1 MSDDAAH
8 TKLFRFPIVLTDHV
22 FDKVRSIDMTLAEF
36 REVLQNGLVI
46 EETVIAETALKQ
58 LVLAVDWLRPSTSSL
73 WSTRRTARN
82 VSLQCT
88 NRTPLVGVPTFE
100 GGDHEMRRM

>member
-58 LVLAVDWLRPSTSSL
+58 LVLAVDWLRPLHVVVVVDEAHREERIVTVYEPNPAR
-73 WSTRRTARN
+73 WSPDFRR
-82 VSLQCT
+82 
-88 NRTPLVGVPTFE
+88 
-100 GGDHEMRRM
+100 RRS